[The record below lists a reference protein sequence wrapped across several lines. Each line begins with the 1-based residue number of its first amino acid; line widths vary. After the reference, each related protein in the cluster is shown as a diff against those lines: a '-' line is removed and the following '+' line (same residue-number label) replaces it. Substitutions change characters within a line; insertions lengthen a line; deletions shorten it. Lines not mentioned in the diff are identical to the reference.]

1 MSADRLDT
9 LREEV
14 QLPLKLAEDSH
25 SHPLD
30 DGLDVPAE
38 IARRGQRR
46 GAIAQAKARIEQ
58 RAREGQAE
66 EQQECEAKFFNREAL
81 SAKLQGQRDEG
92 KKPRGPDPKPP
103 SSQPKVLTRSTSR
116 TKSRASCSPREA
128 TSN

>member
-25 SHPLD
+25 SRPLD

-66 EQQECEAKFFNREAL
+66 EQQECEAKFFKREAL
-81 SAKLQGQRDEG
+81 SAKRQAPSAKANAMKARS
-92 KKPRGPDPKPP
+92 RAGP
-103 SSQPKVLTRSTSR
+103 TRSHR
-116 TKSRASCSPREA
+116 RVNQRY
-128 TSN
+128 